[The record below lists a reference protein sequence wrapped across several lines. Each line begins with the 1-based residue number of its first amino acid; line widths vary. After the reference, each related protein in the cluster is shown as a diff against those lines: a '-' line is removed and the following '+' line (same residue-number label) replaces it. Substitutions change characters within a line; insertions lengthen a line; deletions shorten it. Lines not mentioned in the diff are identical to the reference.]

1 MKMQTAAGKGRLVL
15 ATAAAAALGLV
26 AVLLLDDADAG
37 AGVAKVGSKGDAVE
51 RLLRRQDLGP
61 GYFFLRLPNE
71 GEPSPQITCDRLQ
84 PSDEEPKLA
93 AFLDRYPVSGCFAIY
108 ARLFDAGDGRPA
120 PHLVGTGAIDVGSA
134 KGAAAF
140 LRVAALTVSHGFEDK
155 LPKAVP
161 APEGV
166 GDETKL
172 FRVENFP
179 VFGEGESEASILAWR
194 SGSSVGAI
202 FAQAGLPEANDREA
216 VEFAR
221 LQQQHLEHPTPYTRA
236 ERDDTE
242 AGFEDPSIEVPI
254 YWLGHSFKPGGSL
267 PTAKLEGA
275 AAPNS
280 LSRGLPGQKLEIR
293 YTHDLDLGLWTAAG
307 WHKFSTSRKARQLI
321 GLPCTKT
328 SRVQLAEGSATL
340 YAAPRR
346 KSGRCSSNPPVHH
359 FAVAEIGDLAIA
371 VNLESCPRCNS
382 AGGGSDYNS
391 TTGMKA
397 IVSALQPR

>member
-1 MKMQTAAGKGRLVL
+1 MQTAAGRGKLLL
-15 ATAAAAALGLV
+15 AIAALAAL
-26 AVLLLDDADAG
+26 AASTFLLLGDSRADADG
-37 AGVAKVGSKGDAVE
+37 AKVGSKRAAVE

-71 GEPSPQITCDRLQ
+71 GQPSPAITCDRLE

-108 ARLFDAGDGRPA
+108 ARLFDAGDGRPF
-120 PHLVGTGAIDVGSA
+120 PHLIGTGAVDVGSV
-134 KGAAAF
+134 KGAAAL
-140 LRVAALTVSHGFEDK
+140 LRVASLTVSHGFEDR
-155 LPKAVP
+155 LPKEVP
-161 APEGV
+161 APEQV

-179 VFGEGESEASILAWR
+179 VFGEEPSEASILAWR
-194 SGSSVGAI
+194 SGTSVGAI
-202 FAQAGLPEANDREA
+202 FAQAGSPEANDREA
-216 VEFAR
+216 VEIAR
-221 LQQQHLEHPTPYTRA
+221 LQQQRLEHPTPYTRA

-267 PTAKLEGA
+267 PTAELEGA
-275 AAPNS
+275 VAPNS
-280 LSRGLPGQKLEIR
+280 LFEGLPGQKLEIY
-293 YTHDLDLGLWTAAG
+293 YTHDLHLGTWTAAG
-307 WHKFSTSRKARQLI
+307 WQKFSSTRKARKLI

-328 SRVQLAEGSATL
+328 AQVQLAGGSATL

-346 KSGRCSSNPPVHH
+346 DSKRCGSNPPVHY
-359 FAVAEIGDLAIA
+359 FAVAEIGGVVIA
-371 VNLESCPRCNS
+371 VNLESCPRCNT

-391 TTGMKA
+391 MVGMKA
-397 IVSALQPR
+397 AVKALRPR

>member
-1 MKMQTAAGKGRLVL
+1 MKQAAAGRGRLLL
-15 ATAAAAALGLV
+15 AVTALAALALAAALV
-26 AVLLLDDADAG
+26 LDDSDAG
-37 AGVAKVGSKGDAVE
+37 ADGAKVGSKRGAVE

-71 GEPSPQITCDRLQ
+71 GEPSPQITCDRLK

-93 AFLDRYPVSGCFAIY
+93 AFLGRYPVSGCFALY

-120 PHLVGTGAIDVGSA
+120 PHLVGTGAVDVGSA

-140 LRVAALTVSHGFEDK
+140 LKVAALTVSHGFEDK
-155 LPKAVP
+155 LPKVVP
-161 APEGV
+161 PPARV

-179 VFGEGESEASILAWR
+179 IFGEGEGEASILAWR
-194 SGSSVGAI
+194 SGSSVGAV
-202 FAQAGLPEANDREA
+202 FAQAGSPEANDQEA
-216 VEFAR
+216 IAFAR

-254 YWLGHSFKPGGSL
+254 YWLGRSFKPGVSL
-267 PTAKLEGA
+267 PPAQLEGA
-275 AAPNS
+275 VAPNS
-280 LSRGLPGQKLEIR
+280 LFDGLPGQKLEVY
-293 YTHDLDLGLWTAAG
+293 YTHDLDLGSWTAAG
-307 WHKFSTSRKARQLI
+307 WQKFSTSRKARQLT

-328 SRVQLAEGSATL
+328 AQVQLAEGSATL

-346 KSGRCSSNPPVHH
+346 KSKRCSSNPPVHY
-359 FAVAEIGDLAIA
+359 FAVAGIGDVVIA
-371 VNLESCPRCNS
+371 VNLESCPHCNT
-382 AGGGSDYNS
+382 AAGGSDYNS
-391 TTGMKA
+391 MAGMKA
-397 IVSALQPR
+397 AVKALQPR